1 MHVVFK
7 YANNLP
13 SMQMDKTGI
22 PVQDRRV
29 SKLLSNTVGRPAK
42 TFDEK
47 ASKLAWR
54 LAKIFDEKVSKF
66 YGYESKP
73 SEHIWDRIKRNRGDV
88 TTHDVMKGNKTCIQQ
103 AYHIVAWCYV
113 DDVSFAEFSC
123 FMAEFDKLVTNSC
136 SENRIIVK

>member
-47 ASKLAWR
+47 VSKLAGR
-54 LAKIFDEKVSKF
+54 PAKTFDEKVSKF

-73 SEHIWDRIKRNRGDV
+73 SEHIWDMTKRKWGDV
-88 TTHDVMKGNKTCIQQ
+88 TTHDVMKCNKRCIQ
-103 AYHIVAWCYV
+103 
-113 DDVSFAEFSC
+113 
-123 FMAEFDKLVTNSC
+123 
-136 SENRIIVK
+136 

>member
-47 ASKLAWR
+47 
-54 LAKIFDEKVSKF
+54 VSKF

-88 TTHDVMKGNKTCIQQ
+88 TTHDIMKGNKTCIQQ